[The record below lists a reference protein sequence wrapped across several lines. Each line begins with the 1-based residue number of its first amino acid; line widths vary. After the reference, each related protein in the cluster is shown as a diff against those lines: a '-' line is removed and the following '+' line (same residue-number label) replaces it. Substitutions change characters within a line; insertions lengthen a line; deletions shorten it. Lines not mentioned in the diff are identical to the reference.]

1 MGEELKWVKGSA
13 VREIDGRT
21 LYSFT
26 ASRGA
31 SSTDVYAHDLEEAQR
46 KLREEAEGKR

>member
-1 MGEELKWVKGSA
+1 MGEEVRWVKGSA
-13 VREIDGRT
+13 VREIDGRP

-31 SSTDVYAHDLEEAQR
+31 WSTHVYAHDLEEAQR
-46 KLREEAEGKR
+46 KLREEAKDGG